1 MSHVHFMLYRLKNV
15 PRKAYGE
22 LLSGDNGNIHALV
35 RKRAG
40 ELADKYFTEVKVDG
54 LYDLTQMGALP
65 EHLQFKHGVAAYDEL
80 NVRQLLPIFLNFMNG
95 A

>member
-1 MSHVHFMLYRLKNV
+1 MSHVHFMLYRLKSV

-22 LLSGDNGNIHALV
+22 LLLGDNDNIHALV

-54 LYDLTQMGALP
+54 LYDLTQMGSLP
-65 EHLQFKHGVAAYDEL
+65 EHLQFKYGVAAYDEL
-80 NVRQLLPIFLNFMNG
+80 DAKQLLPIFLNFMNG